1 MLLARPLYDNRADAR
16 YFVRPSDWDRIV
28 KAVDRG
34 LNVLISGARGVGK
47 TTLLRQLQA
56 TFRQKGERV
65 SFVDAGTVESTRE
78 LASRARDSLW
88 GPAAGTFVRTET
100 PLRDPD
106 PVARDSRALAD
117 LLRAIGEVD
126 PTVVLVDASGSA
138 GSVYGLF
145 GRMRDTL
152 WQQEHQWVVAIDEI
166 DRPTAL
172 KPPADAFFDFVVAL
186 EPWSTKE
193 LVDLL
198 GRRGQEDDPLPRAL
212 LIGAATGARGSAREA
227 LHALNSAL
235 VHGQDPA
242 TLLDERGRLLGEAAE
257 LGRGAGMLMGE
268 LLDRGQ
274 ASPSDG
280 DLQATLGVTRSRLT
294 QMLRELLTR
303 GLVVAES
310 ERPSGPGRPRTVYRP
325 ALPR

>member
-1 MLLARPLYDNRADAR
+1 M
-16 YFVRPSDWDRIV
+16 
-28 KAVDRG
+28 
-34 LNVLISGARGVGK
+34 
-47 TTLLRQLQA
+47 
-56 TFRQKGERV
+56 
-65 SFVDAGTVESTRE
+65 
-78 LASRARDSLW
+78 
-88 GPAAGTFVRTET
+88 
-100 PLRDPD
+100 
-106 PVARDSRALAD
+106 
-117 LLRAIGEVD
+117 
-126 PTVVLVDASGSA
+126 
-138 GSVYGLF
+138 
-145 GRMRDTL
+145 
-152 WQQEHQWVVAIDEI
+152 
-166 DRPTAL
+166 
-172 KPPADAFFDFVVAL
+172 VAL

-257 LGRGAGMLMGE
+257 LGRGAGMLMDE